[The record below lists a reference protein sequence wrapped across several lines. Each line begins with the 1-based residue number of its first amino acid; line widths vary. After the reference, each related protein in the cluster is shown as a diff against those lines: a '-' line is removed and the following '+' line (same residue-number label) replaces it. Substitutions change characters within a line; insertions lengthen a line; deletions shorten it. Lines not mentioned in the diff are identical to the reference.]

1 MNKVL
6 YITENILYGL
16 QIGKLILLKKNEL
29 KTVSLA
35 LNMFAGDR
43 FSNFPGM
50 CAAVM
55 IGVLPTMLIYFI
67 FQENI
72 IAGMTAGAVKG

>member
-29 KTVSLA
+29 LLFFNLTMDINKYT
-35 LNMFAGDR
+35 MI
-43 FSNFPGM
+43 
-50 CAAVM
+50 VM
-55 IGVLPTMLIYFI
+55 YIVIFI
-67 FQENI
+67 VFVYMVI
-72 IAGMTAGAVKG
+72 V

>member
-29 KTVSLA
+29 L
-35 LNMFAGDR
+35 L
-43 FSNFPGM
+43 
-50 CAAVM
+50 
-55 IGVLPTMLIYFI
+55 FI
-67 FQENI
+67 IRQWI
-72 IAGMTAGAVKG
+72 SISIL

>member
-29 KTVSLA
+29 L
-35 LNMFAGDR
+35 LFN
-43 FSNFPGM
+43 
-50 CAAVM
+50 
-55 IGVLPTMLIYFI
+55 LTMDINKYTIIIMYLVIFI
-67 FQENI
+67 VFVYMVI
-72 IAGMTAGAVKG
+72 V

>member
-29 KTVSLA
+29 
-35 LNMFAGDR
+35 
-43 FSNFPGM
+43 
-50 CAAVM
+50 
-55 IGVLPTMLIYFI
+55 LPI
-67 FQENI
+67 
-72 IAGMTAGAVKG
+72 

>member
-29 KTVSLA
+29 LLLLSCKLK
-35 LNMFAGDR
+35 LN
-43 FSNFPGM
+43 
-50 CAAVM
+50 
-55 IGVLPTMLIYFI
+55 T
-67 FQENI
+67 
-72 IAGMTAGAVKG
+72 

>member
-29 KTVSLA
+29 L
-35 LNMFAGDR
+35 LFFN
-43 FSNFPGM
+43 
-50 CAAVM
+50 
-55 IGVLPTMLIYFI
+55 LTMDINKYTIIIMYLVIFI
-67 FQENI
+67 VFVYMVI
-72 IAGMTAGAVKG
+72 V

>member
-29 KTVSLA
+29 LLFFNLTMDINKYT
-35 LNMFAGDR
+35 
-43 FSNFPGM
+43 
-50 CAAVM
+50 M
-55 IGVLPTMLIYFI
+55 IIMYIVIFI
-67 FQENI
+67 VFVYMVI
-72 IAGMTAGAVKG
+72 V